1 MDAEQEHARLSEAK
15 AAADRKVAAVEDE
28 ARQAG
33 LAAQEASA
41 ALAQAERVGVS
52 AAKRH
57 ALEAALAKAKGRAG
71 EPWAERLAGA
81 QAAAR
86 DAASALRQCVQA
98 NLLELIRPVE
108 AEAEDAVAEMTTA
121 AQTCLGAAH
130 RREDAA
136 RRIGTLLAMSGASV
150 TPHSVGPLTR
160 AGEAIQTIT
169 RLLQEGEPVP
179 RLQPLPVQAE
189 APAGDTVT
197 A

>member
-1 MDAEQEHARLSEAK
+1 MDAEQEHARLSEAR

-86 DAASALRQCVQA
+86 DAASA
-98 NLLELIRPVE
+98 
-108 AEAEDAVAEMTTA
+108 
-121 AQTCLGAAH
+121 
-130 RREDAA
+130 
-136 RRIGTLLAMSGASV
+136 
-150 TPHSVGPLTR
+150 
-160 AGEAIQTIT
+160 
-169 RLLQEGEPVP
+169 
-179 RLQPLPVQAE
+179 
-189 APAGDTVT
+189 
-197 A
+197 